1 MEKSY
6 GLIFTH
12 LGEDPVSRRLRKQK
26 KYGKNFLQKMK
37 IISVLSQTGSTGH
50 LTVVKDGQ
58 KNLA

>member
-37 IISVLSQTGSTGH
+37 IILVLLQTDLIGH
-50 LTVVKDGQ
+50 LIVVRDGQ